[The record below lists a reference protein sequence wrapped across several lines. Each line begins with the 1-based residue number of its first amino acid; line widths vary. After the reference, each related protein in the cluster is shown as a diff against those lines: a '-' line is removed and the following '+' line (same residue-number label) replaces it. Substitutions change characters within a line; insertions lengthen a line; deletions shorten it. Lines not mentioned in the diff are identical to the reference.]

1 MLIFIW
7 VSDQLI
13 NFVSLLKMNT
23 KKEKSFDAVKIMRE
37 IRDKIS
43 AETQNMTFEELKKY
57 IDSRRKASGLKPIG
71 Q

>member
-1 MLIFIW
+1 MKT
-7 VSDQLI
+7 
-13 NFVSLLKMNT
+13 NKH
-23 KKEKSFDAVKIMRE
+23 EKIFDAVKMMRE

-57 IDSRRKASGLKPIG
+57 IDSRIKESGIKPIG